1 MTTRLCPKGGLI
13 TDVRDPKDPE
23 GGTFPVRIG
32 WNEEGV
38 VLGPLG
44 PDGPKRI
51 IGLVTLVLEAVGS
64 GLAVQFDQS
73 LLRAEPGCV
82 PAGEGPATAVLQ
94 ASADLRRVRIINVP
108 PNETLNAQIDEIKAA
123 VQADPGAFDATKSVA
138 VERPTVGGIPVTEK
152 KPDEKPPKKT
162 STRKKPQE
170 QVAAGLKENSALDGP
185 LTDSENRALETVRLG
200 SEVPQKPPALPNPTA
215 TQEFR
220 AEIAGI
226 EQRQLAERDPST
238 PDFRKPEPVVEPT
251 PDPKSEF
258 LEWAVRLLTQPPMPR
273 DLHPVDTKRHP
284 SDKRLADTALV
295 RLYFQR
301 PVEQEFQKNAADPNF
316 WPADPAGDPV
326 IDTATDQGVAAC
338 VQLLHETL
346 EYARETKREIPQLET
361 FFLLGNVQEVTQLA
375 VQRVA
380 ARRPRNQ

>member
-73 LLRAEPGCV
+73 LLRAEPGCT
-82 PAGEGPATAVLQ
+82 PAAPKVAVTKDEQGNRVISVDASLPPAEQ
-94 ASADLRRVRIINVP
+94 AALANAAAG
-108 PNETLNAQIDEIKAA
+108 AQIA
-123 VQADPGAFDATKSVA
+123 
-138 VERPTVGGIPVTEK
+138 TVGGIPVTEK
-152 KPDEKPPKKT
+152 KEGEKPPKKT

-361 FFLLGNVQEVTQLA
+361 FFLLGSVQEVAQLA

>member
-1 MTTRLCPKGGLI
+1 M
-13 TDVRDPKDPE
+13 
-23 GGTFPVRIG
+23 
-32 WNEEGV
+32 
-38 VLGPLG
+38 
-44 PDGPKRI
+44 
-51 IGLVTLVLEAVGS
+51 
-64 GLAVQFDQS
+64 
-73 LLRAEPGCV
+73 
-82 PAGEGPATAVLQ
+82 
-94 ASADLRRVRIINVP
+94 
-108 PNETLNAQIDEIKAA
+108 
-123 VQADPGAFDATKSVA
+123 
-138 VERPTVGGIPVTEK
+138 
-152 KPDEKPPKKT
+152 
-162 STRKKPQE
+162 
-170 QVAAGLKENSALDGP
+170 
-185 LTDSENRALETVRLG
+185 RLG

-361 FFLLGNVQEVTQLA
+361 FFLLGSVQEVAQLA